1 MGTTMKD
8 CGPVTR
14 DLIARLMSPTR
25 NRYYYGKL
33 LDAYHL
39 ELEQD
44 YGNSK
49 RWLLNRLSL
58 GAGVLCGL
66 GVRISTDKKRV
77 RVLSGVAID
86 FWGREIIVPQDSQPF
101 DPAQPTDDCGR
112 PSGDSIRQ
120 GVVTLYLCY
129 HECEAEPAPAMV
141 DECGASACE
150 NGLVRERYRL
160 RVSAGTPR
168 PPGVI
173 TEEQC
178 KRIDEE
184 PPQGVTRRTVVCQTL
199 GGPCAV
205 PDESCVPIATI
216 ELRDG
221 IIGSIDTCTFRPNV
235 YSNTVLLDLILCL
248 AERVDDCCGPVT
260 ATKAIAVRSGDN
272 QAGPAGQP
280 LPKPLIARVTLAGA
294 AVPNEA
300 VTFEVVAG
308 SGAIGASTSSLGAT
322 FTTNTD
328 GNGDATLPV
337 WQLGP
342 TAGSGQQV
350 KASITSGPSVVFNAK
365 AEDIPVADPPV
376 VRVIWPPNGAQLGP
390 NASPQGQQWFRRFIE
405 SPELQLTFDRQ
416 MRTSHL
422 QAPEKWLRLFALL
435 ARDRVAEANASIVA
449 IPIALRYAGPTN
461 TPILGVSGVT
471 ERFRA
476 EVPRELFRQIT
487 RFLVQIDAQGGTIT
501 EANPPGLLLDAEFAG
516 TKLVLAQLDKLW
528 PITAPT
534 PSDLATFNAL
544 TDGGATLPES
554 GDGVPGGRFHSW
566 FEVLP

>member
-14 DLIARLMSPTR
+14 DLITRLTSPTR

-33 LDAYHL
+33 LDTYHL

-66 GVRISTDKKRV
+66 GVRVSTDKKRV

-101 DPAQPTDDCGR
+101 DPTQPTDDCGR
-112 PSGDSIRQ
+112 PAGDPIRQ

-141 DECGASACE
+141 DECGESACE

-184 PPQGVTRRTVVCQTL
+184 PPKGVTRRTVICQTL

-221 IIGSIDTCTFRPNV
+221 VVGSIDTCTFRPNV
-235 YSNTVLLDLILCL
+235 YSNAVLLDLILCL
-248 AERVDDCCGPVT
+248 AERVDECCGPVA
-260 ATKAIAVRSGDN
+260 ATKAIAIRSGDN
-272 QAGPAGQP
+272 QAGPAGEP

-294 AVPNEA
+294 AVANES
-300 VTFEVVAG
+300 VKFEVVAG
-308 SGAIGASTSSLGAT
+308 GGEIGASTSSLGAT

-328 GNGDATLPV
+328 ANGDATLPV
-337 WQLGP
+337 WRLGP
-342 TAGSGQQV
+342 TAGSVQQV
-350 KASITSGPSVVFNAK
+350 KASIASGPFVVFNAK
-365 AEDIPVADPPV
+365 AEEVPVADPPV
-376 VRVIWPPNGAQLGP
+376 IRVIWPPNGAQLGP
-390 NASPQGQQWFRRFIE
+390 NASPQEQQWFRRFIE
-405 SPELQLTFDRQ
+405 SPELQITFDRQ

-422 QAPEKWLRLFALL
+422 QAPEKWLRLFALM
-435 ARDRVAEANASIVA
+435 ARDRVVEANANIVA
-449 IPIALRYAGPTN
+449 IPIALGYAGPTN
-461 TPILGVSGVT
+461 TPILGVSGAT

-476 EVPRELFRQIT
+476 DVPRELFRQVT
-487 RFLVQIDAQGGTIT
+487 RFLVQVDAQSGNIT

-544 TDGGATLPES
+544 TNSGATLPES

-566 FEVLP
+566 FEVRP